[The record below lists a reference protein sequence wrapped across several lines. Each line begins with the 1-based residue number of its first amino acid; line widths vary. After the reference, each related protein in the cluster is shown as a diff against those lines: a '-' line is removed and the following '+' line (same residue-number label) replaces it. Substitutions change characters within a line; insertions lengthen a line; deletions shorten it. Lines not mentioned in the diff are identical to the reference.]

1 MKIRHILPILTIL
14 SILLIAAAPLV
25 NSNDF
30 LENSDT
36 ENFSALESKVPP
48 CFPNCKVKIKQGEP
62 GMEKISYYYYVNE
75 TTLASWAYFNKF
87 DGYYYMGCVKW
98 YYWIDTY
105 KLPMGCNFKY
115 QY

>member
-1 MKIRHILPILTIL
+1 MKMIRILPVLTIL
-14 SILLIAAAPLV
+14 SIFLIAAVPV
-25 NSNDF
+25 TNMSDF
-30 LENSDT
+30 SQDVDIENSSFLK
-36 ENFSALESKVPP
+36 NKVPP

-62 GMEKISYYYYVNE
+62 GMEKISYFNYVNA
-75 TTLASWAYFNKF
+75 TTSASWGYTNKF